1 MKNILTI
8 IFVFVLSFGVF
19 SQTSSKENKKNKVNE
34 ISKVLDLS
42 EEQVKTFK
50 KISNQKKKTVQ
61 EQKILIKSYK
71 ENINQAKQKLDQA
84 KIIYEKS
91 VIEMLS
97 DDQKIKYEAFK
108 SESKNNN

>member
-19 SQTSSKENKKNKVNE
+19 SQNSSKANKKNKVNE

-50 KISNQKKKTVQ
+50 KT
-61 EQKILIKSYK
+61 
-71 ENINQAKQKLDQA
+71 
-84 KIIYEKS
+84 
-91 VIEMLS
+91 
-97 DDQKIKYEAFK
+97 
-108 SESKNNN
+108 